1 MKAKDLISILQNNP
15 DAEVVVSTVS
25 YYEKSHYEAGYERGT
40 PQDVENITLDLRHN
54 QIQIKGG
61 TERTL
66 YNN

>member
-40 PQDVENITLDLRHN
+40 PQHVESLSIFINAISC
-54 QIQIKGG
+54 
-61 TERTL
+61 
-66 YNN
+66 